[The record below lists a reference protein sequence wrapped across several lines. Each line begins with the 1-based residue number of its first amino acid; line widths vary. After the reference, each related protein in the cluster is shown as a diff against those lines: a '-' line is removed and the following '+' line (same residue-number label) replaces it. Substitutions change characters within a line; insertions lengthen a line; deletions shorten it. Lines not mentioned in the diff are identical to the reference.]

1 MHATDVTAP
10 ETTIPDAVTT
20 PEQVAKGYR
29 KWLDRPHKPFTRVL
43 NKLYSVW
50 AGLAYPFAGL
60 GPKTSIHYT
69 CDIRN
74 PFLIEL
80 GNYILIDKD
89 VWLHPVVPNEPK
101 NGPAIV
107 IEDNCLIARRV
118 QIAAR
123 NRIHLGK
130 NVFLSANVLLTDNS
144 HEYENVGHD
153 IGDQGFMKGGTV
165 HIEDGCWIGHGAAV
179 VCTQGDLT
187 LGRNCVVAANA
198 LVTKSFPP
206 YSVVAGNPARL
217 VKQYDPEKGKWSM
230 GAVIPREPVAR

>member
-1 MHATDVTAP
+1 MLTDLAVTQP
-10 ETTIPDAVTT
+10 GRSDAETT
-20 PEQVAKGYR
+20 PEQIAIGYR
-29 KWLDRPHKPFTRVL
+29 QWLDRPHKPVSRLL
-43 NKLYSVW
+43 NKIYSVW
-50 AGLAYPFAGL
+50 AGLVYPFAAL

-123 NRIHLGK
+123 NRIHVGK

-144 HEYENVGHD
+144 HEYENVAHD

-165 HIEDGCWIGHGAAV
+165 HIEDGCWIGHGAAI

-198 LVTKSFPP
+198 LVTKSFPA

-217 VKQYDPEKGKWSM
+217 VKQFDSQKGQWVL
-230 GAVIPREPVAR
+230 GGVAPRKCVTE